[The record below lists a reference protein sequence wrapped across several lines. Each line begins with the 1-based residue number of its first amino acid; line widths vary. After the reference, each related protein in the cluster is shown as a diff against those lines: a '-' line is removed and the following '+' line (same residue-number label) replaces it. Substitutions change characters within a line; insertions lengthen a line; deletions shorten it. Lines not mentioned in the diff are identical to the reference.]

1 MNRINKITFFLIGS
15 FISSTIVFAQETIT
29 KTYDGV
35 ENINLSTSSG
45 DGIIKKGSGN
55 RVKVTLEYTYDDDS
69 FEPIF
74 EQSGNR
80 LELKEIFERN
90 SRTSGRSTWTL
101 EIPDDIDVRFN
112 TGSGD
117 LKIDD
122 LKIELRSNLGSGDVE
137 LRDLIGDIDVNTG
150 SGDIDVDNL
159 DGELRANTGSGKIEI
174 ADSKGDIDVN
184 AGSGYIRLNR
194 ITGAFGI
201 NVGSGD
207 ITASGLN
214 ITGSSSFNSGSGDTE
229 VVLVSALDHDISVNS
244 GSGDAVLDFNGNK
257 IEGEI
262 LMKASKRNGRIE
274 APFSFDKEYEEDRG
288 RQVIMIKEA
297 KIGNKAIR
305 IRVSTGSGTARIIK

>member
-1 MNRINKITFFLIGS
+1 MNRIIKITCFLIGS

-29 KTYDGV
+29 KTYNGV

-112 TGSGD
+112 TGS
-117 LKIDD
+117 DD

-137 LRDLIGDIDVNTG
+137 LRDLIGDIDINTG

-229 VVLVSALDHDISVNS
+229 VVLVSALDHGISVNS

>member
-1 MNRINKITFFLIGS
+1 MYRLNQISLFLIAS
-15 FISSTIVFAQETIT
+15 FFGVTVFGQQTIT

-35 ENINLSTSSG
+35 KDIRLNTSAG
-45 DGIIKKGSGN
+45 DGIIKKGNSN
-55 RVKVTLEYTYDDDS
+55 QVKVTLEYTYDDDS

-74 EQSGNR
+74 EQNGTR
-80 LELKEIFERN
+80 LELREEFERG

-101 EIPDDIDVRFN
+101 EIPDDIDLRFN

-117 LKIDD
+117 LHIDD
-122 LKIELRSNLGSGDVE
+122 LKIELRSNLGSGDIE
-137 LRDLIGDIDVNTG
+137 LRDLTGDIDVNTG

-159 DGELRANTGSGKIEI
+159 DGDLNANTGSGRIVI
-174 ADSKGDIDVN
+174 ADSKGNLDVN
-184 AGSGYIRLNR
+184 TGSGDIRLNR
-194 ITGAFGI
+194 ITGALGV

-229 VVLVSALDHDISVNS
+229 VVLASVLNHDISVNS

-262 LMKASKRNGRIE
+262 VMKASKRNGRIE
-274 APFSFDKEYEEDRG
+274 APFSFDKEYEEDKG

-297 KIGNKAIR
+297 KIGNKDIR

>member
-1 MNRINKITFFLIGS
+1 MNRLNKFSLFLIAS
-15 FISSTIVFAQETIT
+15 FFGVTVFGQQTIT

-35 ENINLSTSSG
+35 KDIRLNTSAG
-45 DGIIKKGSGN
+45 DGIIKKGNSN
-55 RVKVTLEYTYDDDS
+55 QVKVTLEYTYDDDS

-74 EQSGNR
+74 EQNGTR
-80 LELKEIFERN
+80 LELREEFERG

-101 EIPDDIDVRFN
+101 EIPDDIDLMFN

-117 LKIDD
+117 LQIDD
-122 LKIELRSNLGSGDVE
+122 LKIELRSNLGSGDIE
-137 LRDLIGDIDVNTG
+137 LRDLTGDIDVNTG

-159 DGELRANTGSGKIEI
+159 DGDLNANTGSGRIVI
-174 ADSKGDIDVN
+174 ADSKGNLDVN
-184 AGSGYIRLNR
+184 TGSGDIRLNR
-194 ITGAFGI
+194 ITGALGV

-207 ITASGLN
+207 ITATGLN
-214 ITGSSSFNSGSGDTE
+214 ITGSSSFNSGSGDSE
-229 VVLVSALDHDISVNS
+229 VVLASVLNHDISVNS

-262 LMKASKRNGRIE
+262 VMKASKRNGRIE
-274 APFSFDKEYEEDRG
+274 APFSFDKEYEEDKG

-297 KIGNKAIR
+297 KIGNKDIR